1 MIYPWVL
8 QEEERMLSFVWIHE
22 IERTNKFPGVVSSFM
37 SSPSTQTLKMSE
49 WMNFSIQIPEDGW
62 GEKMDQ
68 IILKFF
74 LNMVHSLLKTA
85 LNVKVTLICG

>member
-1 MIYPWVL
+1 
-8 QEEERMLSFVWIHE
+8 
-22 IERTNKFPGVVSSFM
+22 
-37 SSPSTQTLKMSE
+37 
-49 WMNFSIQIPEDGW
+49 MNFSIQIPEDGR